1 MLFLKSTVHL
11 YDFWENLFVKGERNS
26 LKSVVHG
33 RGNMPNASSTLS
45 ITLKKAKA
53 LTPNLVSAFLL
64 PDNNK
69 CGMKMKY
76 GAKYKNRAN
85 L

>member
-1 MLFLKSTVHL
+1 
-11 YDFWENLFVKGERNS
+11 
-26 LKSVVHG
+26 
-33 RGNMPNASSTLS
+33 MPNASSTLS

-69 CGMKMKY
+69 CGIKMKY

-85 L
+85 LWRTDRLLQENLRCLR

>member
-1 MLFLKSTVHL
+1 
-11 YDFWENLFVKGERNS
+11 
-26 LKSVVHG
+26 
-33 RGNMPNASSTLS
+33 MPNASSTLS

-53 LTPNLVSAFLL
+53 LTSNLVSAFLL
-64 PDNNK
+64 PGNNK